1 MRTLWQDTRYGV
13 RMLLQRP
20 GFTLTAV
27 VVLALGIGAN
37 TALFSVVHG
46 VLLSPLPFDNARR
59 LVLATTCW
67 PSSTERS
74 ASSGPDYLDW
84 VERNRVMKG
93 LCAFAFYQGSLT
105 GAGEPLALQG
115 FRTSANF
122 FDVLRPGR
130 MTLGRGFRPEE
141 GHRGNH
147 GVTVLS
153 HSLWRDRFHSDP
165 NVVGQTIIL
174 DDAAYTVVGVA
185 APLMGFLEEMARI
198 YVPLTV
204 EELTQGSRTSC
215 HLVVLGRL
223 KPELSLAQAQAQ
235 MGQVAKQIEK
245 ENPNTNIDKGIR
257 IEDLHGFLIGS
268 VRTAFLVLY
277 GAVTVLLLVA
287 CVNVSNLLVAK
298 GSARSREMAMRKA
311 LGAGRGRLLRQ
322 LLTES
327 LLLGLLGG
335 VLGLALAFWS
345 LNLLQLIAPRLYQ
358 TAGTGIPGLEEIR
371 VNLPVL
377 AFTMGLSSAAGLLF
391 GVVPAWQGS
400 RQSLSNILRETGQS
414 LSRSRARHRTLGTL
428 VVAQIALAMMLLLG
442 AGLLIK
448 SFITLQR
455 SGLGFQTDRLLALY
469 VVRPDTAANRSLQS
483 RVDYF
488 NHVLEK
494 LAALPGVQ
502 ATGAINRH
510 PMNPFI
516 TTSNF
521 TMTGKEGAPSTEFRM
536 VSGAYFRC
544 LGIPLTQGRTFTPQD
559 DEQSQRVVVVNQE
572 FVRCHLPDR
581 DPLGQVINFS
591 GSDRTIVGV
600 VGDVKTRTLR
610 REDYAAIIYL
620 PITQQCEH
628 EMTFFVRT
636 ARDPLHWATAAR
648 KALWEVDPSQ
658 PILYTETMNQL
669 VRKSVSVERFCTI
682 LLTVMAG
689 VALIMALVGLYGVMA
704 FAVTERRN
712 EIGIRMALGARE
724 QDILRLVLQKAVVLA
739 LLGLLIGLAC
749 TLAVCRLLA
758 SLLYSTSAY
767 DPATFVMVPL
777 LLFAVAVLACYLPAR
792 RAARIDP
799 MVALR
804 YE

>member
-1 MRTLWQDTRYGV
+1 MRTLWQDTRYGA
-13 RMLLQRP
+13 RMLILRP
-20 GFTLTAV
+20 GFTLTAA

-37 TALFSVVHG
+37 TALFSVVHA
-46 VLLSPLPFDNARR
+46 VLFSPVRFDNAGR
-59 LVLATTCW
+59 LVLATTFW

-84 VERNRVMKG
+84 VERNRVMDG
-93 LCAFAFYQGSLT
+93 LCACAFTQVSLT
-105 GAGEPLALQG
+105 GAGEPLALEG
-115 FRTSANF
+115 FRATANF

-153 HSLWRDRFHSDP
+153 HSLWRDRFRSDP
-165 NVVGQTIIL
+165 DVIGQTITL
-174 DDAAYTVVGVA
+174 DGAAFTVVGVA
-185 APLMGFLEEMARI
+185 PGMGFLEEMTRI
-198 YVPLTV
+198 YIPLTR
-204 EELTQGSRTSC
+204 EELTQDSRTSC

-223 KPELSLAQAQAQ
+223 KPEVSLAQAQAQ
-235 MGQVAKQIEK
+235 MNEVARQIEK
-245 ENPNTNIDKGIR
+245 ENPNTNLDKGIR
-257 IEDLHGFLIGS
+257 IEDLHEFLIRY
-268 VRTAFLVLY
+268 VRTALLVLY

-287 CVNVSNLLVAK
+287 CVNVSTLLVAK
-298 GSARSREMAMRKA
+298 GSARRREMAMRKA
-311 LGAGRGRLLRQ
+311 LGAGRGRLIRQ

-345 LNLLQLIAPRLYQ
+345 LDLLRWIAPRLYQ
-358 TAGTGIPGLEEIR
+358 TAGTGIPGLDEIR
-371 VNLPVL
+371 INLPVL
-377 AFTMGLSSAAGLLF
+377 AFTMGLSLVAGLLF
-391 GVVPAWQGS
+391 GVVPAWQGA
-400 RQSLSNILRETGQS
+400 RQSLSNILKETGQS
-414 LSRSRARHRTLGTL
+414 LSRGRARHRTLGTL

-455 SGLGFQTDRLLALY
+455 SHLGFKADGLLALH
-469 VVRPDTAANRSLQS
+469 VVRPGTAANRSLQS

-502 ATGAINRH
+502 AAGAINRH

-516 TTSNF
+516 TSSNF
-521 TMTGKEGAPSTEFRM
+521 TIPGKEGTPSTEFRM
-536 VSGAYFRC
+536 VSGGYFHC
-544 LGIPLTQGRTFTPQD
+544 LGIPLTQGRTFTLQD
-559 DEQSQRVVVVNQE
+559 SEQSQRVVVVNQE
-572 FVRCHLPDR
+572 FVRCHFPDR
-581 DPLGQVINFS
+581 DPLGQVIHFS

-600 VGDVKTRTLR
+600 VGDVKTRTLH
-610 REDYAAIIYL
+610 REDYAAILYL
-620 PITQQCEH
+620 PITQQCDN

-636 ARDPLHWATAAR
+636 VGDPLRWAAAAR
-648 KALWEVDPSQ
+648 RALWEVDPSQ

-669 VRKSVSVERFCTI
+669 VRKSVSVERFSTI

-704 FAVTERRN
+704 FAVAERRN

-724 QDILRLVLQKAVVLA
+724 QDVLRLVLRKAVVLTI
-739 LLGLLIGLAC
+739 LGLLTGLAC
-749 TLAVCRLLA
+749 ALGVCRLLA
-758 SLLYSTSAY
+758 GLLYSTSAY
-767 DPATFVMVPL
+767 DPATFVTVPL